1 MTASDPSSSNR
12 VRVLLVDD
20 HPVLRRGMKAMID
33 EEPDM
38 RVCGE
43 ADGMQSAIDQ
53 IRFTEPHVVI
63 VDLSIKDGDGLE
75 LIGQI
80 RQRWPAIKSLVLSM
94 FDEVIYAHRALR
106 AGAMGYI
113 MKGRAATSVI
123 EGIRSIV
130 GGQIFV
136 SDEVRASL
144 QPGRDAI
151 AAPPTLSDRE
161 LQVVRCIG
169 KGLDSRQIG
178 QALFISPKTVEAH
191 RENIKHK
198 LGLPS
203 SGDLL
208 RYAIEYNRLNG

>member
-1 MTASDPSSSNR
+1 MSSNDSSNPVR
-12 VRVLLVDD
+12 TRVLLVDD

-43 ADGMQSAIDQ
+43 ADGVQLALDQ
-53 IRFTEPHVVI
+53 IRLSEPDVVI

-75 LIGQI
+75 LIAQI
-80 RQRWPAIKSLVLSM
+80 RLRWPAIKSLVLSM
-94 FDEVIYAHRALR
+94 FDEAIYAHRALR

-123 EGIRSIV
+123 EGIRTILD
-130 GGQIFV
+130 GHIFV
-136 SDEVRASL
+136 SDEVRATL
-144 QPGRDAI
+144 QPRREGGGPSA
-151 AAPPTLSDRE
+151 LSDRE
-161 LQVVRCIG
+161 LQVIRCIG

-178 QALFISPKTVEAH
+178 QTLFISPKTVEAH

-198 LGLPS
+198 LGLAS

>member
-1 MTASDPSSSNR
+1 
-12 VRVLLVDD
+12 
-20 HPVLRRGMKAMID
+20 MKAMID

-43 ADGMQSAIDQ
+43 ADGMQSAIEQ
-53 IRFTEPHVVI
+53 IKLTEPDVII

-75 LIGQI
+75 LIAQV
-80 RQRWPAIKSLVLSM
+80 RERWPAIKSLVLSM
-94 FDEVIYAHRALR
+94 FDEAIYAQRALR

-113 MKGRAATSVI
+113 MKGSAATSVI
-123 EGIRSIV
+123 EGIRTIL

-136 SDEVRASL
+136 SDEVRATL
-144 QPGRDAI
+144 QPRRDASG
-151 AAPPTLSDRE
+151 ASALSDRE
-161 LQVVRCIG
+161 LQVIRCIG

-178 QALFISPKTVEAH
+178 QTLFISPKTVEAH

-198 LGLPS
+198 LGLAS

>member
-1 MTASDPSSSNR
+1 MTPQAPSNPDR
-12 VRVLLVDD
+12 TRVLLVDD

-43 ADGMQSAIDQ
+43 ADGMQSAIEQ
-53 IRFTEPHVVI
+53 IKLTEPNAVI

-75 LIGQI
+75 LIAQI
-80 RQRWPAIKSLVLSM
+80 RERWPAIKSLVLSM
-94 FDEVIYAHRALR
+94 FDEAIYAQRALR

-123 EGIRSIV
+123 EGIRTIL

-136 SDEVRASL
+136 SDEVRATL
-144 QPGRDAI
+144 QPRREAGGAS
-151 AAPPTLSDRE
+151 ALSDRE
-161 LQVVRCIG
+161 LQVIRCIG

-178 QALFISPKTVEAH
+178 QTLFISPKTVEAH

-198 LGLPS
+198 LGLAS